1 MKVTVNYTQRA
12 TDAIAVLK
20 SAAIQTEYNGEEGNM
35 VQDSEVVLKD
45 GRVEFRIMVYRES
58 PEASNQVEPVGL
70 IEGMVSMDE
79 GRMMSIA
86 FTDAISAKTTEL
98 PLLSQPNPPRT

>member
-1 MKVTVNYTQRA
+1 M

-20 SAAIQTEYNGEEGNM
+20 SAAIQTKYNGEEGNM
-35 VQDSEVVLKD
+35 VQDSEVILKD